1 MKPIRYTHRFLRL
14 LGHLFHG
21 IYLVLT
27 CQRYPTKN
35 GESLP
40 DPQLVSDWLKHLL
53 EILNIQVTVTGP
65 VPHKRSLLV
74 ANHVSWLDI
83 PVIASATHSAFLS
96 KHSIRK
102 WPVIGWLAASA
113 GTVFIKR
120 GQGEAQQVATAIS
133 QRLDGDRQ
141 LAIFPE
147 GTTTDGTSVKRFF
160 PRLFATAIET
170 ETNVIPVTLSYSVDG
185 KQDTLAPYT
194 NNQNFITNIF
204 GLMGRESSQVRLDFG
219 EPIPPMG
226 KDRKT
231 LAEETRQL
239 IADNLVRLKA
249 DQTDSS

>member
-1 MKPIRYTHRFLRL
+1 MKLFRYIYRL
-14 LGHLFHG
+14 SRLVGHLFHG

-27 CQRYPTKN
+27 CQRHPTKN

-53 EILNIQVTVTGP
+53 EILNIQVIVTGP

-83 PVIASATHSAFLS
+83 PVIASETHAAFLS

-160 PRLFATAIET
+160 PRLFASAIET
-170 ETNVIPVTLSYSVDG
+170 ETHVIPVTLSYSVDG

-194 NNQNFITNIF
+194 HNQNFITNIF

-219 EPIPPMG
+219 EPVSPLG

-231 LAEETRQL
+231 LAEQARQHISIHL
-239 IADNLVRLKA
+239 ARLQA
-249 DQTDSS
+249 DQADSS